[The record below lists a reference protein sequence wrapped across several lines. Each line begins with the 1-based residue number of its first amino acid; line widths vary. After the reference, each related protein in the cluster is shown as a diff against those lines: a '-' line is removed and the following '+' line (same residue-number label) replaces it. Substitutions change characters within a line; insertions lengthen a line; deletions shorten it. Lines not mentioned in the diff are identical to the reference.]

1 MNRKPMTGSASK
13 SSVNISFITKKD
25 LCYRFGLVSPSG
37 RLYSDKLKDL
47 FFTDVILRKL
57 KMTVDDYNKVKT
69 FTFAQSQII
78 ANEFGLYEEA

>member
-1 MNRKPMTGSASK
+1 MTGTASK
-13 SSVNISFITKKD
+13 SVNISFITKKD
-25 LCYRFGLVSPSG
+25 LCIHFGLLSPKG
-37 RLYSDKLKDL
+37 RLYSDRLRDL

-78 ANEFGLYEEA
+78 ANELGLDE